1 MGYIDWRGLVMVYE
15 MCKRAA
21 FSVIHG
27 MDYSQDGIRLG
38 DRIESMGSRLMGSIN
53 PISFCILI

>member
-1 MGYIDWRGLVMVYE
+1 MVYE